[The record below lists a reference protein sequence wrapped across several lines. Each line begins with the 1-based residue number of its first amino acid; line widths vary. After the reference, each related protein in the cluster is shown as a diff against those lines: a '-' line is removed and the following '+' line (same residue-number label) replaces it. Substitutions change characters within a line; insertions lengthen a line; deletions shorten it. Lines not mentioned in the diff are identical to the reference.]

1 MPWRPVEAGY
11 NPDIGS
17 IRETRMRAASIC
29 LLALIL
35 SPPALARPAIEHL
48 RVPAGFRIDLFAE
61 NVDDARGMVFGPAGT
76 LFVGSRERGQ
86 VYAVRDVDGDGRAD
100 VVKVIAKGLRMPVG
114 VAMRDGDLY
123 VSAVE
128 RIYRF
133 DDIEHRLDAPGAPK
147 VVVDDLPDRAH
158 HGWRYIA
165 FGPDGKLYVP
175 IGAPCNLCEEPG
187 YAVILRMRPD
197 GSAREVVAR
206 GVRNSVGFDWNPAD
220 GRFWFTDNGR
230 DWLGD
235 DTPDC
240 ELNTV
245 VRLGEHFGYPYCH
258 AGDVLD
264 PEFGKGKVCTDYTP
278 PAAKLGAHVAPLGM
292 RFYTGKQF
300 PAAWRGGAFIAL
312 HGSWNRAQKS
322 GYAVVYARIVDGKVS
337 QVIPFV
343 TGFLDGQKTLGR
355 PVDVIQAG
363 DGSLLISDDY
373 ANAIYRVRWVG
384 SGGTEP

>member
-1 MPWRPVEAGY
+1 
-11 NPDIGS
+11 
-17 IRETRMRAASIC
+17 MRSTLAC
-29 LLALIL
+29 MLTLALT
-35 SPPALARPAIEHL
+35 PMAAARPPIEHL
-48 RVPAGFRIDLFAE
+48 RVPDGFRIEVFAE
-61 NVDDARGMVFGPAGT
+61 NVDNARAMTFGPGGT

-86 VYAVRDVDGDGRAD
+86 VYAVRDADGDGHAES
-100 VVKVIAKGLRMPVG
+100 VKVIAKGLRMPVG
-114 VAMRDGDLY
+114 VAMQDGDLY

-133 DDIEHRLDAPGAPK
+133 DAIEAHLDAPPQP
-147 VVVDDLPDRAH
+147 VIVVDDLPDKEH

-175 IGAPCNLCEEPG
+175 IGAPCNLCDQPG
-187 YAVILRMRPD
+187 YAAILRMQAD

-235 DTPDC
+235 DSPDC

-245 VRLGEHFGYPYCH
+245 HRLGEHFGYPYCH

-264 PEFGKGKVCTDYTP
+264 PEFGAGKVCTDYTP

-292 RFYTGKQF
+292 RFYTGSQF
-300 PAAWRGGAFIAL
+300 PQSWRGGAFIAL
-312 HGSWNRAQKS
+312 HGSWNRAEKS
-322 GYAVVYARIVDGKVS
+322 GYAVHYARIVDGKVID
-337 QVIPFV
+337 VRPFV

-355 PVDVIQAG
+355 PVDVLQAG

-384 SGGTEP
+384 AGGGAARQEDDHVVAQ